1 MKLSARLKNVKK
13 RVYALLLS
21 GVILGTA
28 IPTGFLN
35 GGVAKADEINVTSSS
50 ELSFDYSQ
58 MGFQITTAEGTTALS
73 YDSATSTYQWPAG
86 VGVSQVTEI
95 SGAVVFH
102 IADTRTDIKN
112 GTYFTYAFPDVLQVS
127 DVASK
132 NFNVVMNA
140 STNETMTLGTYEI
153 SNNTLVFHFTAED
166 LSSEGITF
174 DAQTIG
180 FSGNIDKSKLGT
192 DAINTYEISN
202 ASSAGVSYLQIPK
215 VPTELSTITKSAEL
229 TNDESNTV
237 KWSIELGSATDAG
250 VSLAG
255 GTVVDTLDGKQNF
268 VRAYVGDDTSNTLE
282 FVQDENDGNVY
293 TYTFPEDSTL
303 EAPQTITVE
312 TTPTDAALTP
322 SSAEEAK
329 TAVELLNNVSY
340 IAKNKDASE
349 ALNTNAT
356 ASIAR
361 TSLGKDY
368 TIIDGSTAEWTIDLN
383 SNLANVW
390 AATVKDPLSKGLTI
404 DETSFGIQIVEM
416 ATGENGETTENG
428 SVTLTSSAKSNSLNG
443 VAVSYDITTEDSG
456 SQTLSV
462 SMNRFQ
468 KEYKIIFRT
477 DISNEEF
484 VDDVNISNT
493 AYVDVSYPVGG
504 GTGGSSVEY
513 GSPKV
518 NMEFKNAFVSIE
530 GVLADGTTG
539 LLDWKANPSTKMNA
553 SDYSGSE
560 LKISLKNTVSAD
572 DIATNGLG
580 DGHSFK
586 EGKVE
591 DVKVFHVSD
600 DSEVTSGFTTALSDD
615 KTELTV
621 SFDSSI
627 NLNDI
632 YVTFQSYADT
642 YFADDATHKYIASAD
657 LSITSVSSAASVAAT
672 KNAIQSL
679 KNKMVTKTEVSSYDE
694 ASQNTLFTY
703 KMVVNGNGLSL
714 NNATLTDSLSGIL
727 YATDL
732 SNLNAEGKVTPAA
745 SDVVLAD
752 EDYEIESLTVDGAD
766 QTPADKS
773 EKNVSV
779 DLGNITESKT
789 VILVVGLTDTGKAK
803 LRVGGDLS
811 QKVIYTKNSA
821 TVTADELDSDGITG
835 SVTGVSSNQIAVNK
849 AVVKKGSQDKE
860 GTNYT
865 SDLTWYL
872 DINNMGAS
880 IKNTDNSNT
889 VIVDTIPKGLT
900 LDKGSV
906 KLYKA
911 THGTNGNLINGAGEE
926 VALNTDYVWTSKKNK
941 DGTTTLTIQLIT
953 SGGQDTSSY
962 RLKYVTALS
971 GGVATYENKAILTV
985 DGSYIEEKAFVK
997 AKTYNSGSGAYRA
1010 FLTMTKTDAL
1020 ATSVAVKGAKY
1031 GVFEN
1036 EADAALDAGDSTKEN
1051 KAVDVGY
1058 TDENGKIT
1066 FTVPGSKTNPKTYY
1080 VCELE
1085 VPEDSDGN
1093 GGKYALDKTRYY
1105 TISGVTFGS
1114 AKIGPAGLND
1124 TDTFKDSRDTTVS
1137 SIGTATITNTF
1148 IDDSEGGKTSSF
1160 QLYIYPT
1167 GSASDK
1173 KQVKLTKDSDGVY
1186 TFDSFASGVTVSGS
1200 ASVIDGSN
1208 SVGSLQLKD
1217 LPWGTYH
1224 LVQTST
1230 AKGFLTASEYVF
1242 TIAGGDSVT
1251 GNVDNRK
1258 TVLTI
1263 KDNVAADYEILGEF
1277 ADGTTKKT
1285 LSGAD
1290 LTATGG
1296 VVYTGLVIQG
1306 KNYTIKETTIPAGYK
1321 AHADVAVT
1329 YATYK
1334 YNGTASSVVSITEDP
1349 IVLNVVV
1356 KDQDGNEVSDAS
1368 IAAEVNDGTTMTGA
1382 TLDLTKKVNCGDSY
1396 EVVGTLTN
1404 QYLPIDSEHI
1414 SFSVSENGENF
1425 SISEETDDSVMDAS
1439 ADGSV
1444 ITITVQKIKAYV
1456 VIKEVSEDNEDLVLT
1471 GGEFQ
1476 LYNADNDSPIGT
1488 VVRDEKKGDLTIAD
1502 AEITDLPV
1510 GNYYL
1515 KQTKAPKAY
1524 GIIDSSAKYEFSVD
1538 ADTNNDGNKGNNE
1551 KVTIVVTNHPM
1562 PGTINVTKKTSTG
1575 TKSLEGAE
1583 YTLYTKDAN
1592 GDYVKVKSMTTDAE
1606 GKMSFTNLL
1615 WDTYYLKETKA
1626 PSGYLL
1632 NTTVYGDTTVY
1643 GGCKWTIDDKN
1654 LTLNK
1659 EVSDDPTQV
1668 KINTYGINIS
1678 GGKDEDAVT
1687 PALIGETTYQVTG
1700 IFAGETEET
1709 TKTFSDAD
1717 NDGVIEVS
1725 NEFVVGNTY
1734 TFTQTSVKSPYN
1746 LVQPVEVEIT
1756 KEIGAGEKSI
1766 EVTNRMNRFAFT
1778 LTNEYGVAIGGAKF
1792 TIYDENDNVVRDDI
1806 LSLSDTNGRTV
1817 DITNLKPGV
1826 YTLKEKEAVEAN
1838 NLFYALDDSGVK
1850 FRLNA
1855 DNTVDILTINQVATN
1870 LKANGL
1876 ADNDTVVGAKLGCA
1890 NSTKITDEAVIEYVN
1905 TPTIISFE
1913 TSVRYNENCSSSSG
1927 DTSGL
1932 IGITYGIY
1940 TDEECT
1946 EPNHV
1951 ANGTTDKNGLVV
1963 VAGLP
1968 EGTYYTKML
1977 GSDADNI
1984 VVDDTV
1990 YVAEVTGFTFAGLK
2004 YANGTFVD
2012 ESITLEV
2019 NRSDLVLTKT
2029 DKEDN
2034 TNFLAGSTYAIYRKS
2049 SVGVNETT
2057 SYKAS
2062 KNSYTLFELFGTR
2075 AVSVL
2080 QQITGSSASQ
2090 SASADDEW
2098 VLVSTAVTDENGKI
2112 TFSGVDVGVEYLIQE
2127 ISEPSGYQVSKDP
2140 ILVKFVMQDDG
2151 SVKLTS
2157 VDNGSGTALVD
2168 ENGSVTWYEPRLK
2181 VAVQLV
2187 DEDGKLLSGGSLKL
2201 VSNADSA
2208 QVRDWT
2214 TASEYELFS
2223 GELTGGSS
2231 YTIEET
2237 AAPEG
2242 YIASED
2248 VTFTAEAKALSA
2260 TDDYIQVI
2268 TVVNKKQTKSDD
2280 STDDSNKKDETD
2292 DGDNTDDGNTSDN
2305 GGVSDESGLL
2315 DGLFDS
2321 KKDKSPKTGDFRF
2334 PWE

>member
-1 MKLSARLKNVKK
+1 MKISSKLKNVKR

-28 IPTGFLN
+28 IPTGMLQ
-35 GGVAKADEINVTSSS
+35 GGVAKADEIDVTTSS
-50 ELSFDYSQ
+50 ELSFDYSK
-58 MGFQITTAEGTTALS
+58 MGFQITTDEGTTSLT
-73 YDSATSTYQWPAG
+73 YDSTTSTYQWPTG
-86 VGVSQVTEI
+86 VGVNQVNEI

-102 IADTRTDIKN
+102 IADTRVDIKS
-112 GTYFTYAFPDVLQVS
+112 GTCFTYAFPEVFQIS

-132 NFNVVMNA
+132 NFDVVMDA
-140 STNETMTLGTYEI
+140 DTNETLTLGTYEI
-153 SNNTLVFHFTAED
+153 TNNTLVFHFTAAD
-166 LSSEGITF
+166 LASEGVIF
-174 DAQTIG
+174 DTQTIG
-180 FSGNIDKSKLGT
+180 FSGTIDKSKLRT
-192 DAINTYEISN
+192 DDVNTYAISAPGS
-202 ASSAGVSYLQIPK
+202 ASISYIQIPK
-215 VPTELSTITKSAEL
+215 VPTELSTITKTSEL
-229 TNDESNTV
+229 TNDDSNTV
-237 KWSIELGSATDAG
+237 KWSIELGTATDAG

-255 GTVVDTLDGKQNF
+255 GTVVETLDGKQNF
-268 VRAYVGDDTSNTLE
+268 VRAYLGDDTSNTLE

-312 TTPTDAALTP
+312 TTPTDAALAP

-329 TAVELLNNVSY
+329 TAVELVNNASF
-340 IAKNKDASE
+340 IAKNKDAAD
-349 ALNTNAT
+349 ALNTNST

-404 DETSFGIQIVEM
+404 DESSFGIQIVEM
-416 ATGENGETTENG
+416 ATDENGEKTENG
-428 SVTLTSSAKSNSLNG
+428 SVTLTSSAKSKTLNG
-443 VAVSYDITTEDSG
+443 VAVSYDVTTGDTG
-456 SQTLSV
+456 AQTLSV
-462 SMNRFQ
+462 TMNRFQ

-484 VDDVNISNT
+484 VNDVNISNT

-504 GTGGSSVEY
+504 GSGGSPVEY
-513 GSPKV
+513 GSPEV
-518 NMEFKNAFVSIE
+518 NMEFKNAFVAIE
-530 GVLADGTTG
+530 AVSADATTG
-539 LLDWKANPSTKMNA
+539 LLNWKANPSTKMNA

-560 LKISLKNTVSAD
+560 LKITLKNIVSAD
-572 DIATNGLG
+572 DVSKNGLG
-580 DGHSFK
+580 DGHSFND
-586 EGKVE
+586 EKVE
-591 DVKVFHVSD
+591 AVKVYNVSD
-600 DSEVTSGFTTALSDD
+600 DSEVTSGFTTLVSSD

-621 SFDSSI
+621 SFDNSI

-642 YFADDATHKYIASAD
+642 YFADDATHKYIATAD
-657 LSITSVSSAASVAAT
+657 LSITSVSSTASVAAK

-679 KNKMVTKTEVSSYDE
+679 KNKMVTKTETSSYDE
-694 ASQNTLFTY
+694 DTNNTLFTF
-703 KMVVNGNGLSL
+703 KIAVNGNGLSL
-714 NNATLTDSLSGIL
+714 TNAVLTDNLSGIL
-727 YATDL
+727 YSTDL
-732 SNLNAEGKVTPAA
+732 SNVTSEGKVTPTA
-745 SDVVLAD
+745 SDVPLAD

-766 QTPADKS
+766 QTPSDKS

-779 DLGNITESKT
+779 NLGNISAASNI
-789 VILVVGLTDTGKAK
+789 ILTVGLTDTGKAK
-803 LRVGGDLS
+803 LRVGGNLS
-811 QKVIYTKNSA
+811 QKAIYAKNSA
-821 TVTADELDSDGITG
+821 TVTAGELDSDGITG
-835 SVTGVSSNQIAVNK
+835 SVTGVSANQIAINK

-880 IKNTDNSNT
+880 IKNSDNSNT

-900 LDKGSV
+900 LDKSSV
-906 KLYKA
+906 VLYKA
-911 THGTNGNLINGAGEE
+911 THASNGTLINGAGD
-926 VALNTDYVWTSKKNK
+926 ALTLNTDYVWSSKKNK

-953 SGGQDTSSY
+953 TGGKDTSSY
-962 RLKYVTALS
+962 RLKYVTAMS
-971 GGVATYENKAILTV
+971 GGVATYTNTAEITV
-985 DGSYIEEKAFVK
+985 GSTPITETATVE
-997 AKTYNSGSGAYRA
+997 AKTYNSGSGSYRA

-1036 EADAALDAGDSTKEN
+1036 GADAALDAGDSTKEN

-1085 VPEDSDGN
+1085 APEDSDGN
-1093 GGKYALDKTRYY
+1093 GGKYALDKTVYP
-1105 TISGVTFGS
+1105 ISGVKFGS
-1114 AKIGPAGLND
+1114 IKIGPAGVGD
-1124 TDTFKDSRDTTVS
+1124 TNTFKDSRDTTVS
-1137 SIGTATITNTF
+1137 SIGTATITNKF
-1148 IDDSEGGKTSSF
+1148 FDDSEGGKTSSF
-1160 QLYIYPT
+1160 QLFIYPT
-1167 GSASDK
+1167 SSASDK
-1173 KQVKLTKDSDGVY
+1173 KQVKLNPDSDGVY

-1208 SVGSLQLKD
+1208 SVGSLQLKE

-1242 TIAGGDSVT
+1242 TITGGDNVT
-1251 GNVDNRK
+1251 GNVENKK

-1263 KDNVAADYEILGEF
+1263 KDNVAADYVIEGEF
-1277 ADGTTKKT
+1277 ADGSISKT

-1290 LTATGG
+1290 LTAAGG

-1306 KNYTIKETTIPAGYK
+1306 KNYTIKETSVPAGYK
-1321 AHADVAVT
+1321 AHADVPVN

-1334 YNGTASSVVSITEDP
+1334 YNGTDSSVVSISEDP
-1349 IVLNVVV
+1349 IVLKVEV
-1356 KDQDGNEVSDAS
+1356 KDQDGNTVSDAALS
-1368 IAAEVNDGTTMTGA
+1368 TVANSGTVTGA
-1382 TLDLTKKVNCGDSY
+1382 TLNLNQNVSCGGSY
-1396 EVVGTLTN
+1396 DITGVLTN
-1404 QYLPIDSEHI
+1404 QYLPIDAEKVTVTVSANGA
-1414 SFSVSENGENF
+1414 SFTATPTDSSVMNASVSG
-1425 SISEETDDSVMDAS
+1425 TTV
-1439 ADGSV
+1439 
-1444 ITITVQKIKAYV
+1444 TIIVQKIKANV
-1456 VIKEVSEDNEDLVLT
+1456 AIKEVSSDDDTKILT
-1471 GGEFQ
+1471 GGTFELFNKDTNTQ
-1476 LYNADNDSPIGT
+1476 IGT
-1488 VVRDEKKGDLTIAD
+1488 VITDSNGNLTFAD
-1502 AEITDLPV
+1502 AEITGLGV

-1515 KQTKAPKAY
+1515 MQMSTPTSY
-1524 GIIDSSAKYEFSVD
+1524 GFYDNPSTNFEFTVD
-1538 ADTNNDGNKGNNE
+1538 ASKHNQVIIMTFRCE
-1551 KVTIVVTNHPM
+1551 PE
-1562 PGTINVTKKTSTG
+1562 PGTINVTKTTARG
-1575 TKSLEGAE
+1575 TKTLQGAE
-1583 YTLYTKDAN
+1583 YTLYTKDDQN
-1592 GDYVKVKSMTTDAE
+1592 NYVVVDTKTTDAE
-1606 GKMSFTNLL
+1606 GKMTFDNLL
-1615 WDTYYLKETKA
+1615 WDTYYLQETKA
-1626 PSGYLL
+1626 PSGYQLD
-1632 NTTVYGDTTVY
+1632 NTMHGPWIIDETVV
-1643 GGCKWTIDDKN
+1643 N
-1654 LTLNK
+1654 QTLN
-1659 EVSDDPTQV
+1659 ETVTEEPTNV
-1668 KINTYGINIS
+1668 VMKTYGIDIS
-1678 GGKDEDAVT
+1678 NGDDEEQVT
-1687 PALIGETTYQVTG
+1687 PALIGEGTYQVTG
-1700 IFAGETEET
+1700 IFGGETEET
-1709 TKTFSDAD
+1709 TKTFSDDD
-1717 NDGVIEVS
+1717 NDGVITVS
-1725 NEFVVGNTY
+1725 NEFVLGNVY
-1734 TFTQTSVKSPYN
+1734 TILQTDVVSPYN
-1746 LVQPVEVEIT
+1746 MVVPFEVEIT
-1756 KEIGAGEKSI
+1756 TEIASGAESI
-1766 EVTNRMNRFAFT
+1766 NITNRMNRFAFT

-1838 NLFYALDDSGVK
+1838 HLFYALDDSGVK

-1855 DNTVDILTINQVATN
+1855 DNTVDILTINQVATD

-1876 ADNDTVVGAKLGCA
+1876 ADNDTVVGAKLGYA

-2004 YANGTFVD
+2004 YANGTTVN

-2127 ISEPSGYQVSKDP
+2127 TSEPNGYQVSKDP
-2140 ILVKFVMQDDG
+2140 ILVKFEKQADG
-2151 SVKLTS
+2151 SVKLTT
-2157 VDNGSGTALVD
+2157 VDNGSGTASVD
-2168 ENGSVTWYEPRLK
+2168 ENGNITWYEPRLK
-2181 VAVQLV
+2181 VAVRLV
-2187 DEDGKLLSGGSLKL
+2187 DEDGKVLTGGNFQL
-2201 VSNADSA
+2201 VQNTDASSVRTWTSA
-2208 QVRDWT
+2208 KDD
-2214 TASEYELFS
+2214 ELFS
-2223 GELTGGSS
+2223 GVLTGGTA
-2231 YTIEET
+2231 YTVVQT
-2237 AAPEG
+2237 GAPDG

-2248 VTFTAEAKALSA
+2248 VVFTAEAKALSA
-2260 TDDYIQVI
+2260 TDDYVQLV
-2268 TVVNKKQTKSDD
+2268 TVVNKKETAKSDSSD
-2280 STDDSNKKDETD
+2280 SSDS
-2292 DGDNTDDGNTSDN
+2292 GSSSDN
-2305 GGVSDESGLL
+2305 SDSSSENAAESTM
-2315 DGLFDS
+2315 DTNDS
-2321 KKDKSPKTGDFRF
+2321 AKDKSPKTGEWRF

>member
-1 MKLSARLKNVKK
+1 MKLSVRLKNVKR

-28 IPTGFLN
+28 IPTGMIQ
-35 GGVAKADEINVTSSS
+35 GSIAKADEIDVTTSS
-50 ELSFDYSQ
+50 ELSFDYSN
-58 MGFQITTAEGTTALS
+58 MGFQITTEEGTTNLA
-73 YDSATSTYQWPAG
+73 YDSATSTYVWPSG
-86 VGVSQVTEI
+86 VGISQVTEI
-95 SGAVVFH
+95 SGAIVFNL
-102 IADTRTDIKN
+102 ANNRTEIKN
-112 GTYFTYAFPDVLQVS
+112 GTYFTYSFPEVFQIA
-127 DVASK
+127 DVA
-132 NFNVVMNA
+132 NRNYDVNMDG
-140 STNETMTLGTYEI
+140 ETLTLGNYEI
-153 SNNTLVFHFTAED
+153 TNNVLKFHFTA
-166 LSSEGITF
+166 SELTSNGVTF

-180 FSGNIDKSKLGT
+180 FSGTIDKSVIGT
-192 DAINTYEISN
+192 ENINSYEISIPGS
-202 ASSAGVSYLQIPK
+202 ASVSYIQIPK
-215 VPTELSTITKSAEL
+215 VPTELSTITKTSEL
-229 TNDESNTV
+229 TNDDSNTV
-237 KWSIELGSATDAG
+237 KWSIALGTATDAG

-255 GTVVDTLDGKQNF
+255 GTVVETLDGKQNF
-268 VRAYVGDDTSNTLE
+268 VRAYLGDDTSNTLE

-329 TAVELLNNVSY
+329 TAVELVNNASY
-340 IAKNKDASE
+340 IAKNKDAAD
-349 ALNTNAT
+349 ALNTNST

-404 DETSFGIQIVEM
+404 DESSFGIQIVEM
-416 ATGENGETTENG
+416 ATDENGEKTENG
-428 SVTLTSSAKSNSLNG
+428 SVTLTSSAKSNTLNG
-443 VAVSYDITTEDSG
+443 VAVSYDVTTGDTG
-456 SQTLSV
+456 AQTLSV
-462 SMNRFQ
+462 TMNRFQ

-484 VDDVNISNT
+484 VNDVNISNT

-504 GTGGSSVEY
+504 GSGGSSVEY
-513 GSPKV
+513 GSPEV
-518 NMEFKNAFVSIE
+518 NMEFKNAFVAIE
-530 GVLADGTTG
+530 AVSVDATTG
-539 LLDWKANPSTKMNA
+539 LLNWKANPSTKMNA

-560 LKISLKNTVSAD
+560 LKITLKNIVSAD
-572 DIATNGLG
+572 DVSKNGLG
-580 DGHSFK
+580 DGHSFND
-586 EGKVE
+586 EKVE
-591 DVKVFHVSD
+591 AVKVYNVSD
-600 DSEVTSGFTTALSDD
+600 DSEVTSGFTTSVSSD

-621 SFDSSI
+621 SFDNSI

-642 YFADDATHKYIASAD
+642 YFADDATHKYIATAD
-657 LSITSVSSAASVAAT
+657 LSITSVSSTASVAAK

-679 KNKMVTKTEVSSYDE
+679 KNKMVTKTETSSYDE
-694 ASQNTLFTY
+694 DTNNTLFTF
-703 KMVVNGNGLSL
+703 KIAVNGNGLSL
-714 NNATLTDSLSGIL
+714 TNAVLTDNLSGIL
-727 YATDL
+727 YSTDL
-732 SNLNAEGKVTPAA
+732 SNVTSEGKVTPTA
-745 SDVVLAD
+745 SDVPLAD
-752 EDYEIESLTVDGAD
+752 EDYEIESLTVDGAN
-766 QTPADKS
+766 QTPSDKS

-779 DLGNITESKT
+779 NLGNISAASNI
-789 VILVVGLTDTGKAK
+789 ILTVGLTDAGKAK
-803 LRVGGDLS
+803 LRVGGALS
-811 QKVIYTKNSA
+811 QKVIYAKNSA

-835 SVTGVSSNQIAVNK
+835 SVTGVSANQIAINK

-880 IKNTDNSNT
+880 MKNSDDSNT

-900 LDKGSV
+900 LDKSSV
-906 KLYKA
+906 VLYKA
-911 THGTNGNLINGAGEE
+911 THAANGTLINGAGD
-926 VALNTDYVWTSKKNK
+926 ALTLNTDYVWSSKKNK

-953 SGGQDTSSY
+953 TGGKDTSSY
-962 RLKYVTALS
+962 RLKYVTAMS
-971 GGVATYENKAILTV
+971 GGVAAYTNTAEITV
-985 DGSYIEEKAFVK
+985 DSTPITETATVT
-997 AKTYNSGSGAYRA
+997 AKTYNSGSGSYRA

-1093 GGKYALDKTRYY
+1093 GGKYALDEAVY

-1114 AKIGPAGLND
+1114 IKIGPAGVGD
-1124 TDTFKDSRDTTVS
+1124 TNTFKDSRDTTVS

-1148 IDDSEGGKTSSF
+1148 IDDSEGRKTSSF
-1160 QLYIYPT
+1160 QLFIYPT
-1167 GSASDK
+1167 SSASDK
-1173 KQVKLTKDSDGVY
+1173 KQVKMTKDSDGVY

-1200 ASVIDGSN
+1200 ESVIDGSN

-1242 TIAGGDSVT
+1242 TITGGDSVT

-1263 KDNVAADYEILGEF
+1263 KDNVAADYEITGEF
-1277 ADGTTKKT
+1277 ADGSTKKT

-1290 LTATGG
+1290 LTAAGG

-1306 KNYTIKETTIPAGYK
+1306 KNYTIKETSVPAGYK
-1321 AHADVAVT
+1321 AHADVPVN

-1334 YNGTASSVVSITEDP
+1334 YNGTASSVVNITEDP

-1356 KDQDGNEVSDAS
+1356 KDQDGNTVSDAALS
-1368 IAAEVNDGTTMTGA
+1368 TEANSGTVTGA
-1382 TLDLTKKVNCGDSY
+1382 TLNLNQNVSCGGSY
-1396 EVVGTLTN
+1396 DITGVLTN
-1404 QYLPIDSEHI
+1404 QYLPIDSEKVTVTVSANGA
-1414 SFSVSENGENF
+1414 SFTATPTNPSVMNASVSG
-1425 SISEETDDSVMDAS
+1425 TTV
-1439 ADGSV
+1439 
-1444 ITITVQKIKAYV
+1444 TIKVQKIKANV
-1456 VIKEVSEDNEDLVLT
+1456 VIKEVSSDDETKILT

-1488 VVRDEKKGDLTIAD
+1488 VVVDEKGGLTIAD

-1515 KQTKAPKAY
+1515 KQNEAPNAY
-1524 GIIDSSAKYEFSVD
+1524 GIIDQSKKYEFSVD
-1538 ADTNNDGNKGNNE
+1538 ADTDNDGNEGNNE
-1551 KVTIVVTNHPM
+1551 LVTIVVKNHPM
-1562 PGTINVTKKTSTG
+1562 PGTINVTKTTSTG
-1575 TKSLEGAE
+1575 TKSLAGAE

-1606 GKMSFTNLL
+1606 GKMTFDNLL

-1626 PSGYLL
+1626 PSGYQL
-1632 NTTVYGDTTVY
+1632 DTTVY
-1643 GGCKWTIDDKN
+1643 GGWTIDETVTN
-1654 LTLNK
+1654 QTLNK
-1659 EVSDDPTQV
+1659 TVSDDPTQV

-1678 GGKDEDAVT
+1678 GGDDEEQVT
-1687 PALIGETTYQVTG
+1687 PALIGEGTYQVTG
-1700 IFAGETEET
+1700 IFGGETEET
-1709 TKTFSDAD
+1709 TKTFSDDD
-1717 NDGVIEVS
+1717 NDGVITVS
-1725 NEFVVGNTY
+1725 NEFVLGNVY
-1734 TFTQTSVKSPYN
+1734 TILQTDVESPYN
-1746 LVQPVEVEIT
+1746 VVVPFDVEIT
-1756 KEIGAGEKSI
+1756 TEIASGAESI
-1766 EVTNRMNRFAFT
+1766 DITNRMNRFAFT

-1806 LSLSDTNGRTV
+1806 TSLSDTNGRTV
-1817 DITNLKPGV
+1817 DITNLTPGV

-1876 ADNDTVVGAKLGCA
+1876 ADNDTVVGAKLGYA
-1890 NSTKITDEAVIEYVN
+1890 YSTKITDEAVIEYVN

-2127 ISEPSGYQVSKDP
+2127 TSEPNGYQVSKDP
-2140 ILVKFVMQDDG
+2140 ILVKFEKQADG
-2151 SVKLTS
+2151 SVKLTT
-2157 VDNGSGTALVD
+2157 VDNGSGTASVD
-2168 ENGSVTWYEPRLK
+2168 ENGNITWYEPRLK
-2181 VAVQLV
+2181 VAVRLV
-2187 DEDGKLLSGGSLKL
+2187 DEDGNVLTGGNFQL
-2201 VSNADSA
+2201 VQNTDASSVRTWTSA
-2208 QVRDWT
+2208 KDD
-2214 TASEYELFS
+2214 ELFS
-2223 GELTGGSS
+2223 GVLTGGTA
-2231 YTIEET
+2231 YTVVQT
-2237 AAPEG
+2237 GAPDG
-2242 YIASED
+2242 YIASEN
-2248 VTFTAEAKALSA
+2248 VVFTAEAKALSA
-2260 TDDYIQVI
+2260 TDDYVQLI
-2268 TVVNKKQTKSDD
+2268 TVVNKKDTAKSDSSD
-2280 STDDSNKKDETD
+2280 SSDSDSSSD
-2292 DGDNTDDGNTSDN
+2292 SSDSDSSSDN
-2305 GGVSDESGLL
+2305 SDSASENVAESTM
-2315 DGLFDS
+2315 DTNES
-2321 KKDKSPKTGDFRF
+2321 AKDKSPKTGEWRF